1 MEKTVSISKRRR
13 ALYNLVLT
21 ALMTAVLAV
30 LSQISIPTPFGVPLT
45 LQTFAVALLAYILGW
60 NYGLFSVGL
69 YLIIGAIGV
78 PVFANFKAGLT
89 ALIGPTGG
97 FLIGFLLMALC
108 LGLTR
113 RFNHPLLILLLSVA
127 GLALCHLFGAVWFSF
142 VTALPLLDGF
152 LLSSAPYLIKDI
164 LSVILAFFCAAGLN
178 KALRKIQ

>member
-13 ALYNLVLT
+13 TLYNLVLT

-45 LQTFAVALLAYILGW
+45 LQTFAVALLAYVLGW

-142 VTALPLLDGF
+142 VTARPLLDGF